1 MAAVVA
7 ICGDSVNF
15 VEFIELR
22 ARTVEFPTHQ
32 PLIFFYWTVTQSEKL
47 RNHHQST
54 QDTTNNNEEKVGKLY
69 FANS

>member
-32 PLIFFYWTVTQSEKL
+32 PIFFYWTVTQSEKL

-54 QDTTNNNEEKVGKLY
+54 QDTTNDNEEKVGKLY